1 MEKVINLRRT
11 EEVLFDFSEEIKQ
24 SKKGFWGFVYDWV
37 DSLMLAVLFILIIFT
52 FLVRLVGVNGNSMN
66 PTLKNGDWLAVKS
79 VNTTV
84 ERGDIV
90 VITQPNS
97 LGKPLVKRVIAK
109 GGDEINIDFF
119 DHKVTVNGVVLDEP
133 YIAEPTATMGNMV
146 YPLTVPEGKVFVMGD
161 NRNNSSD
168 SREKY
173 IGFID
178 EDYILGVA
186 KFRLLPFSSFGG
198 VA

>member
-1 MEKVINLRRT
+1 MRKT
-11 EEVLFDFSEEIKQ
+11 EEVSFDFSEEIKQ
-24 SKKGFWGFVYDWV
+24 SKKGFWGFVYEWL
-37 DSLMLAVLFILIIFT
+37 DSLMLAVFFILIIFT
-52 FLVRLVGVNGNSMN
+52 FFVRLVGVNGNSMN
-66 PTLKNGDWLAVKS
+66 PTLKNGDWLAVQS
-79 VNTTV
+79 VNTTI

-109 GGDEINIDFF
+109 GGDKINIDFF

-133 YIAEPTATMGNMV
+133 YIAEPTAEMGNMV
-146 YPLTVPEGKVFVMGD
+146 YPLKVPEGKVFVMGD
-161 NRNNSSD
+161 NRNKSTD

-186 KFRLLPFSSFGG
+186 KFRLLPFGSFGG

>member
-1 MEKVINLRRT
+1 MEKVIDLRKT
-11 EEVLFDFSEEIKQ
+11 EEISLDFSEEVKQ

-37 DSLMLAVLFILIIFT
+37 DSLMMAVLFILIIFT

-79 VNTTV
+79 VNTTI

-133 YIAEPTATMGNMV
+133 YIAEPTETMGNMV
-146 YPLTVPEGKVFVMGD
+146 YPLQVPEGKVFVMGD

-186 KFRLLPFSSFGG
+186 KFRLLPFGSFGG

>member
-1 MEKVINLRRT
+1 MRRT

>member
-173 IGFID
+173 IT
-178 EDYILGVA
+178 
-186 KFRLLPFSSFGG
+186 
-198 VA
+198 

>member
-1 MEKVINLRRT
+1 
-11 EEVLFDFSEEIKQ
+11 
-24 SKKGFWGFVYDWV
+24 
-37 DSLMLAVLFILIIFT
+37 
-52 FLVRLVGVNGNSMN
+52 MN
-66 PTLKNGDWLAVKS
+66 PTLKNGDWLAVQS

-90 VITQPNS
+90 IITQPNA

-109 GGDEINIDFF
+109 GGDEIDIDFF
-119 DHKVTVNGVVLDEP
+119 DHKVTVNGEVLDEP
-133 YIAEPTATMGNMV
+133 YIAEPTSLMGNMV
-146 YPLTVPEGKVFVMGD
+146 YPLTVPEGTVFVMGD
-161 NRNNSSD
+161 NRNDSTD

-186 KFRLLPFSSFGG
+186 KFRLLPFNNFGS

>member
-1 MEKVINLRRT
+1 MRRT
-11 EEVLFDFSEEIKQ
+11 EEFSFDNSKRKKP
-24 SKKGFWGFVYDWV
+24 SKKGFWGFVYEWV
-37 DSLMLAVLFILIIFT
+37 DSLMFSIMIILVVFT
-52 FLVRLVGVNGNSMN
+52 FFVRLVGVNQDSMN
-66 PTLKNGDWLAVKS
+66 PTLQDGDWLAVQS
-79 VNTTV
+79 VNTTI

-90 VITQPNS
+90 IITQPNS

-109 GGDEINIDFF
+109 GGDTLDIDFIS
-119 DHKVTVNGVVLDEP
+119 HKVIVNGEVLDEP
-133 YIAEPTATMGNMV
+133 YIAEPTALKGNMV

-161 NRNNSSD
+161 NRNHSSD

-186 KFRLLPFSSFGG
+186 KFRLLPFESFGG
-198 VA
+198 IK

>member
-1 MEKVINLRRT
+1 MRRT
-11 EEVLFDFSEEIKQ
+11 EEVSFDFSEEIKQ
-24 SKKGFWGFVYDWV
+24 SKKGFWGFVYEWV

-52 FLVRLVGVNGNSMN
+52 FFVRLVGVNGNSMN

-79 VNTTV
+79 VNTTIQ
-84 ERGDIV
+84 RGDIV

-119 DHKVTVNGVVLDEP
+119 DHKVMVNGVVLDEP
-133 YIAEPTATMGNMV
+133 YIAEPTAAMGNMV
-146 YPLTVPEGKVFVMGD
+146 YPLKVPEGKVFVMGD

-168 SREKY
+168 SRERY

-186 KFRLLPFSSFGG
+186 KFRLLPFGSFGG